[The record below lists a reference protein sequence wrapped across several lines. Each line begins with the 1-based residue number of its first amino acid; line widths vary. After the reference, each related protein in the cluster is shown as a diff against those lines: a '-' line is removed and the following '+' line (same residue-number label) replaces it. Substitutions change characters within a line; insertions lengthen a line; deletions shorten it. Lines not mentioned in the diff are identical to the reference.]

1 MREILF
7 KAKVIDTGEWIE
19 GIPIK
24 TYIGLFMCFDENPH
38 YCNQY
43 GYMEID
49 KIIKV
54 DESTLCQY
62 TGLTDKNGN
71 KIWENDVL
79 RGHGNPK
86 DLAKVV
92 LGEFYVIEV
101 ESLENVD
108 SVVGWHTE
116 VIPTDAISKVEP
128 FCLPMP
134 LTDFYIKQ
142 SEWEVIGNTF
152 DNADLLK
159 GE

>member
-24 TYIGLFMCFDENPH
+24 THIGLFMCFDENPH

-71 KIWENDVL
+71 KIWENDIL
-79 RGHGNPK
+79 RYSYDYENSHWLEAKGLTNKDIKYHIGAVFWQEWRGVWAVCGKGTSRGCNQDVYVYSRNPNR
-86 DLAKVV
+86 V
-92 LGEFYVIEV
+92 
-101 ESLENVD
+101 
-108 SVVGWHTE
+108 
-116 VIPTDAISKVEP
+116 
-128 FCLPMP
+128 
-134 LTDFYIKQ
+134 
-142 SEWEVIGNTF
+142 EVIGNIF
-152 DNADLLK
+152 DNEDLLK

>member
-24 TYIGLFMCFDENPH
+24 THIGLFMCFDENPH

-62 TGLTDKNGN
+62 TGLNDKNGN
-71 KIWENDVL
+71 KIWEKDVVHL
-79 RGHGNPK
+79 FGKDTLGKYDWKAVVEFGNPN
-86 DLAKVV
+86 
-92 LGEFYVIEV
+92 
-101 ESLENVD
+101 SLYSWGYQLKPIGHFEYNED
-108 SVVGWHTE
+108 ILCWVGME
-116 VIPTDAISKVEP
+116 EANIY
-128 FCLPMP
+128 C
-134 LTDFYIKQ
+134 
-142 SEWEVIGNTF
+142 EVIGNIF
-152 DNADLLK
+152 DNPDLMK